1 MGAET
6 LLENDASQS
15 EMRTESPP
23 PLWKCGPGIIWLF
36 TENYDKIKHCKTKEK
51 DNGTF

>member
-23 PLWKCGPGIIWLF
+23 PF
-36 TENYDKIKHCKTKEK
+36 ENAALVSYDYLLRIMTR
-51 DNGTF
+51 